1 MKKTMTT
8 TGIERIENPLRRLL
22 QEKEIIARCE
32 LLQRTYDAVRAAG
45 LSDQEKEEIRRLV
58 GGPVAPGIFA
68 SMMNG
73 APVFFNLPKL
83 DTYTQMNGR
92 IFHFLHTKKYSK
104 QDFDRANR
112 QFSAALPELKGI
124 LQQNL
129 ADLVADFMA
138 QAGYRFVDERQQ
150 CLTFAAGERRLSI
163 AVLTSIKSVDIEKF
177 RSENCQPEKKP
188 VDQKGG
194 CVILVPSGES
204 LEPFVQFFREKGGA
218 AEEAGLQIWIA
229 NMEKGTIDPFIG
241 YTTDLDIYG
250 QFDNPRLAEMVRTNW
265 SAGD

>member
-1 MKKTMTT
+1 MMTM
-8 TGIERIENPLRRLL
+8 TGIERIEGSLRLLL

-32 LLQRTYDAVRAAG
+32 LLLRTYEAVRAAS
-45 LSDQEKEEIRRLV
+45 LSDQEKEELHKLV
-58 GGPVAPGIFA
+58 GGKAGAPGIFA

-73 APVFFNLPKL
+73 APVFLNLPKI

-92 IFHFLHTKKYSK
+92 IFHFLHTQKYNR

-112 QFSAALPELKGI
+112 LFSAALPELKGI
-124 LQQNL
+124 MRQNL

-138 QAGYRFVDERQQ
+138 QAGYRFVDERQER
-150 CLTFAAGERRLSI
+150 LTFAAGERRLR
-163 AVLTSIKSVDIEKF
+163 VQVFTSIKSVDIEKCL
-177 RSENCQPEKKP
+177 SEKSPPEKRP
-188 VDQKGG
+188 AEQEGD

-241 YTTDLDIYG
+241 YTTDLDIYE
-250 QFDNPRLAEMVRTNW
+250 QFNNPRLAEMVRTNW
-265 SAGD
+265 SARE

>member
-1 MKKTMTT
+1 M
-8 TGIERIENPLRRLL
+8 TGIERIEGPLRWLL

-32 LLQRTYDAVRAAG
+32 LLQRTYEAVRAAE
-45 LSDQEKEEIRRLV
+45 LSEQEREEIQGLV
-58 GGPVAPGIFA
+58 GGPVASGIFA

-73 APVFFNLPKL
+73 APVLFNLPKL

-112 QFSAALPELKGI
+112 QFSAALPEVKGI
-124 LQQNL
+124 LRQNL

-138 QAGYRFVDERQQ
+138 QAGYRLADERQQ
-150 CLTFAAGERRLSI
+150 CLTFAAGERRLN
-163 AVLTSIKSVDIEKF
+163 VVVFTSIKSVNIEK
-177 RSENCQPEKKP
+177 SLPENCQLQKKL
-188 VDQKGG
+188 VGQEGD

-204 LEPFVQFFREKGGA
+204 LEPFVSFFREKGGA

-229 NMEKGTIDPFIG
+229 NMEKGTVDPFIG

-265 SAGD
+265 SWRE

>member
-1 MKKTMTT
+1 MTM
-8 TGIERIENPLRRLL
+8 TGIERIEGPLRRLL

-32 LLQRTYDAVRAAG
+32 LLQRTYEAVRAAS
-45 LSDQEKEEIRRLV
+45 LSDKEKEELQKLV
-58 GGPVAPGIFA
+58 GGKAVASGIFT

-73 APVFFNLPKL
+73 APVFLNLPTL

-124 LQQNL
+124 LRQNL

-138 QAGYRFVDERQQ
+138 QAGYRLIDERQQ
-150 CLTFAAGERRLSI
+150 CLTFASGERRLKV
-163 AVLTSIKSVDIEKF
+163 AVFTSIKSVDLKKCA
-177 RSENCQPEKKP
+177 SENRMPEKP
-188 VDQKGG
+188 AEQEGG

-229 NMEKGTIDPFIG
+229 NMEKGTVDPFIG

-250 QFDNPRLAEMVRTNW
+250 QFNNPRLAEMVRTNW
-265 SAGD
+265 KARE